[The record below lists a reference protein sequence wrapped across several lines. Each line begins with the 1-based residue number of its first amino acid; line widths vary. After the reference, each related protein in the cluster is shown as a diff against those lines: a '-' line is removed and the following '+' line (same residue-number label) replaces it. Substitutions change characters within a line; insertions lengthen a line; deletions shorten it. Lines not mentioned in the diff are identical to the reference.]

1 MGIPVKLQV
10 FEGPLDLLL
19 HLIDKNKINIYD
31 IPIVQITE
39 QYMEYIHQMEKQDLN
54 IMSEFLLMAATLINI
69 KSKMLLPKEVNEDGD
84 EIDPREELVQK
95 LLEYKMYKYISY
107 ELKDRYFDAGKA
119 MYKESTIPKEIMEYE
134 EPVVLEELLDGVTLE
149 KLNSIFKSV
158 KLDPVRSKFGTIEKE
173 EIKLSDKMDYVE
185 SYIKEHNSFSF
196 KKLLLKQNSKEEV
209 VVTFLVI
216 LELMKS
222 GKITVSQENI
232 FDDICIS
239 VKQ

>member
-158 KLDPVRSKFGTIEKE
+158 
-173 EIKLSDKMDYVE
+173 IKR
-185 SYIKEHNSFSF
+185 
-196 KKLLLKQNSKEEV
+196 Q
-209 VVTFLVI
+209 
-216 LELMKS
+216 
-222 GKITVSQENI
+222 
-232 FDDICIS
+232 
-239 VKQ
+239 